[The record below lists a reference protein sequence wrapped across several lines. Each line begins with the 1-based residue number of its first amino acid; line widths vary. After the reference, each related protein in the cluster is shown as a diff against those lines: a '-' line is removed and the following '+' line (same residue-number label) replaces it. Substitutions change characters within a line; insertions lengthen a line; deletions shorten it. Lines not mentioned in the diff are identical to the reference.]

1 MIRTNVKNGILI
13 PILLSIS
20 TFTIPNKSFAT
31 KLISLKTEYF
41 NSANNN
47 FSKIYGSG
55 AIFGIGGRIERDSG
69 LIWGFELDYFLRTGK
84 PLDWPAKKSK
94 KGLLVEGP
102 DLSSRT
108 GVEWNMDRT
117 STRLTIISVLSTLT
131 YKPLWESLVSPSLS
145 LKMGVSTAK
154 EKFSGEYKYTDSG
167 GWKEFKD
174 DKSSVGFLTGIR
186 GGLEFFRGPFRI
198 VLFCGYNYV
207 PSWSNLGYRDLG
219 GFTAGAQIFF
229 TIHLY

>member
-1 MIRTNVKNGILI
+1 MKNT
-13 PILLSIS
+13 ILLLIILSLS
-20 TFTIPNKSFAT
+20 TFTIPNKSFAAQ
-31 KLISLKTEYF
+31 LVSLKTEYF
-41 NSANNN
+41 NSRNDN
-47 FSKIYGSG
+47 FEEIYGSG
-55 AIFGIGGRIERDSG
+55 AVFGIGGRFEGDSG
-69 LIWGFELDYFLRTGK
+69 IFWGLELEYFSRKGE
-84 PLDWPAKKSK
+84 PLDCPAKESK

-102 DLSSRT
+102 DLSDEM

-131 YKPLWESLVSPSLS
+131 YKPLWESFVSPSLS

-154 EKFSGEYKYTDSG
+154 EKFSGEYKYTDSE

-219 GFTAGAQIFF
+219 GFTAGAQILF
-229 TIHLY
+229 TLYLD